1 MNRDMEM
8 KNFRCNGSI
17 NEIKVDLANV
27 YKTIKIYSIINK
39 EIKGLICNEK
49 LKISLMKKLE
59 NLNECLKNRNLL
71 FNVDLVYSKHR
82 TKEVNN

>member
-1 MNRDMEM
+1 MNRDKEM
-8 KNFRCNGSI
+8 RKFRCSGSI
-17 NEIKVDLANV
+17 SEIKVHLANV

-59 NLNECLKNRNLL
+59 ILNECLKNRNLL